1 MIWPKTPAFENR
13 PPFFA
18 RGFGKRPKTGTPY
31 DGPVPSDMT
40 GIEVAAL
47 RLRSGSLRRKGFTNY
62 KEFTIPKGVI
72 VRPYVERLVLVYHNL
87 GNWSEFYYPLDGY
100 SYLAPVIGLVAY
112 DAGNLSATGLP
123 ELDIRASGDPI
134 SILFSEVRPAPDGF
148 AAKCV
153 WLGEEGQINFSSVS
167 SGKGCSTT
175 KQGHFSIVVES
186 ISPAPPPKPIAP
198 PGHRK
203 KKETNSKVWIVV
215 GSVVVGLAVMGILSL
230 LALCAQKCKQRKE
243 MERIEMAAEAGEA
256 LNMVSVGETRA
267 PAATATRTQPVL
279 ENEYMV

>member
-1 MIWPKTPAFENR
+1 MGLLLRSLAMLILLMCCSWLPDVVAQSTAKHSLDSLLQDYSF
-13 PPFFA
+13 

-87 GNWSEFYYPLDGY
+87 GNW
-100 SYLAPVIGLVAY
+100 
-112 DAGNLSATGLP
+112 
-123 ELDIRASGDPI
+123 ASGDPI